1 MAQALEAGSY
11 VLYAGTAAPRV
22 SDAAPPDVGEWN
34 WHPLD
39 PDARAVV
46 NAALAASRKA
56 GEELL
61 AGLIR

>member
-1 MAQALEAGSY
+1 MPQSIEAGSCS
-11 VLYAGTAAPRV
+11 LYAGTARLGGQDPE
-22 SDAAPPDVGEWN
+22 PPDVGEWN
-34 WHPLD
+34 WHPLEG
-39 PDARAVV
+39 DARAAV